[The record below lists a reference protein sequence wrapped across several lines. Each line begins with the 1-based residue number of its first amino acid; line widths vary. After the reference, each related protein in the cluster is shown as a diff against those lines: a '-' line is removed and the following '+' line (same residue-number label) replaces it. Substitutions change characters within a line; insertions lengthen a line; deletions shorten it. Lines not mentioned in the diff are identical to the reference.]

1 MGINMPFIDLLQ
13 FLIFLKLFITKL
25 VLGLHLAHNL
35 QVVFFAAFRLPLH
48 LLHLF
53 LLLHPLFLDI
63 CNVLPLGRQQ
73 GIVTLN
79 SSSQKCVRA
88 LLAASKRSAIDA
100 VWHNW
105 LWSSG
110 RFLLQA
116 PPPAGKASPPLII
129 ELLMGS
135 PDHNLVRVF
144 FALNTTTT
152 AATQA
157 IVIFVPFFSLKEFF
171 RAASFSSWLVL
182 ETSLS
187 IQSVAALERL
197 TAIIFFCRTLSCL
210 TICYMP
216 EHLSLRENQN
226 NDTTLASQGA
236 LEFVTVIIES
246 RSVRT
251 C

>member
-25 VLGLHLAHNL
+25 VLGLHLADNL

-53 LLLHPLFLDI
+53 LLLHPLLLDI

-73 GIVTLN
+73 GIVTLG

-135 PDHNLVRVF
+135 PDHNLVSDF
-144 FALNTTTT
+144 FALNTT

-157 IVIFVPFFSLKEFF
+157 IIIFVPFFSLKEFF
-171 RAASFSSWLVL
+171 RAASFPPWLVL
-182 ETSLS
+182 EPSLS
-187 IQSVAALERL
+187 VQSVAALERL
-197 TAIIFFCRTLSCL
+197 TAIIFFVGPCPVYQYVICLSIFYCVKIKIMTQPWL
-210 TICYMP
+210 RRVL
-216 EHLSLRENQN
+216 LSL
-226 NDTTLASQGA
+226 SQS
-236 LEFVTVIIES
+236 L
-246 RSVRT
+246 
-251 C
+251 